1 MAMSP
6 PRRKSAMPCATPN
19 ACMRVFSAARTMCLC
34 ASPRLDEES
43 RIFLSLEYPLGASE
57 RSAAS
62 KRAPPCHSFARR
74 RMTHPA
80 GGENFRS
87 HPGSTEE
94 SRPPLDDGHHGLGP
108 FFGSLPPDV
117 LRELLLPKLDVLS
130 RVLFARAAGA
140 CWRAMKDSGLSC
152 RVEKGVVCSLAA
164 SGGHLECL
172 RYAHEHGCP
181 WKADTCTY
189 AARQGRLECLRYAH
203 EHSCPWDADT
213 CAQAADNGQLECL
226 RYARNNGC
234 PWDAVTCAWAAG
246 RGHLECL
253 RYAHEHG
260 CPWNADTCTYAA
272 RQGHLECLR
281 YARNNGCPWKAVTC
295 AWAAGQGHLECLRY
309 AHEHG
314 CPWDADTC
322 AWAAGQGHLECLRYA
337 RNHGCPCP
345 EEYCHL

>member
-1 MAMSP
+1 
-6 PRRKSAMPCATPN
+6 MPCATPN

-152 RVEKGVVCSLAA
+152 RVEKGVVCCLAA
-164 SGGHLECL
+164 SGGHLECLRYVREQHCCTWDAVTCAQAAWQGHLECL

-181 WKADTCTY
+181 WKAV
-189 AARQGRLECLRYAH
+189 
-203 EHSCPWDADT
+203 S
-213 CAQAADNGQLECL
+213 
-226 RYARNNGC
+226 
-234 PWDAVTCAWAAG
+234 
-246 RGHLECL
+246 
-253 RYAHEHG
+253 
-260 CPWNADTCTYAA
+260 
-272 RQGHLECLR
+272 
-281 YARNNGCPWKAVTC
+281 
-295 AWAAGQGHLECLRY
+295 
-309 AHEHG
+309 
-314 CPWDADTC
+314 C

-345 EEYCHL
+345 EEYCHLSEMKDGSGTVHWDRLDDTRGIVLCLHCFRILIPKVRRNQTIPVTSSTASSASAAPTLRGTHPPEDDHILAT

>member
-1 MAMSP
+1 
-6 PRRKSAMPCATPN
+6 MPCATPN

-172 RYAHEHGCP
+172 RCVREQH
-181 WKADTCTY
+181 
-189 AARQGRLECLRYAH
+189 
-203 EHSCPWDADT
+203 
-213 CAQAADNGQLECL
+213 
-226 RYARNNGC
+226 GC
-234 PWDAVTCAWAAG
+234 PWDAVTCAQAA
-246 RGHLECL
+246 
-253 RYAHEHG
+253 
-260 CPWNADTCTYAA
+260 W
-272 RQGHLECLR
+272 
-281 YARNNGCPWKAVTC
+281 
-295 AWAAGQGHLECLRY
+295 QGHLECLRY

-314 CPWDADTC
+314 CPWDAVTC
-322 AWAAGQGHLECLRYA
+322 AWAARGRGTDWTRTSTAAPGKLTRAARAVRTSTAAPGMLTRALMLRGKGTWSVCGTRTSTAAPGKLSRALGLRGRGTWSVCGTRTSTAAPGKLSRALGLRGKGTWSVCGTRETTAA
-337 RNHGCPCP
+337 RVRRSTATC
-345 EEYCHL
+345 ER

>member
-152 RVEKGVVCSLAA
+152 RVEKGVVCCLAA
-164 SGGHLECL
+164 SGGHLECLRYVREQHGCTWDAVTCAQAAWQGHLECL
-172 RYAHEHGCP
+172 RYAHEHGCT
-181 WKADTCTY
+181 WDAVTCAQ
-189 AARQGRLECLRYAH
+189 AAWQGHLECLRYAH
-203 EHSCPWDADT
+203 EH
-213 CAQAADNGQLECL
+213 
-226 RYARNNGC
+226 GC

-260 CPWNADTCTYAA
+260 CPWKAITCTYAA
-272 RQGHLECLR
+272 GR
-281 YARNNGCPWKAVTC
+281 
-295 AWAAGQGHLECLRY
+295 
-309 AHEHG
+309 
-314 CPWDADTC
+314 
-322 AWAAGQGHLECLRYA
+322 GHLECLRYA